1 MPFLRTAIAALTC
14 TALLACAGCGG
25 VGAAL
30 TPETAGLTTMG
41 FGLPDEHA
49 TARVAAYRAAH
60 PETPVRIVEGAF
72 DAQQFLSSVAAGRP
86 PDLVYADRTTLG
98 GFIARGALQP
108 LEDCVRRHRVDL
120 GQFRSAALGQ
130 LTYQGRLYGLPE
142 FNLVRVLLVGE
153 DTVRAAGVA
162 PERVSTTDW
171 GALAELTDRLSE
183 VDGNRLRRI
192 GFDPKVPEFLPLW
205 AKANGADLVSQD
217 GRTPQLDDP
226 RVVEAVAFTADLV
239 RRQGGWP
246 VFKALRDSFD
256 THGARNEFATGQ
268 EAARPMENWYINTL
282 ANNSPKAA
290 VSVRPF
296 TDRRGNPISYAS
308 GSAWGIPVGVRD
320 PAKACEFA
328 VTMTAADTWFAA
340 AKARKE
346 ALARK
351 GRPYSGT
358 YTANR
363 AADERIFAE
372 LYSAASVPLVDAG
385 VRVVLGLQDKAFALP
400 VVPAG
405 LEFTHAYEGAAHRV
419 LTGAQDPAS
428 AMRQAQREA
437 ELAIER
443 ARR

>member
-1 MPFLRTAIAALTC
+1 MLFRRAAIAALTC
-14 TALLACAGCGG
+14 TALFGCVGCGG
-25 VGAAL
+25 LEAATAGA
-30 TPETAGLTTMG
+30 PAGLTTMG

-60 PETPVRIVEGAF
+60 PEVPVRVVEGAF
-72 DAQQFLSSVAAGRP
+72 DAQQFLSAVAAGRP

-98 GFIARGALQP
+98 GFIARGALRP
-108 LEDCVRRHRVDL
+108 LDDCVREHRVDL

-142 FNLVRVLLVGE
+142 FNLVRVLLVAE
-153 DTVRAAGVA
+153 DTVRAAGVP
-162 PERVSTTDW
+162 PERIGTTDW
-171 GALAELTDRLSE
+171 AALAGLADRLSE
-183 VDGNRLRRI
+183 VDGDRLRRI

-205 AKANGADLVSQD
+205 AKANGAELVSPD
-217 GRTPQLDDP
+217 GRTPHLDDP
-226 RVVEAVAFTADLV
+226 RVIEAVAFTAELV

-256 THGARNEFATGQ
+256 SHGARNEFATGQ
-268 EAARPMENWYINTL
+268 LAARPMENWYINTL
-282 ANNSPKAA
+282 AANSPRAA

-296 TDRRGNPISYAS
+296 TDRRGRPISYAS
-308 GSAWGIPVGVRD
+308 GSAWAIPVGVRD
-320 PAKACEFA
+320 PARACEFA
-328 VTMTAADTWFAA
+328 ATMTAADTWFAA

-363 AADERIFAE
+363 VADARIFAE
-372 LYSAASVPLVDAG
+372 LYDARSVPLIDAG

-405 LEFTHAYEGAAHRV
+405 LEFTRAYEGGVLRV
-419 LTGAQDPAS
+419 LTGAQDAAT

-437 ELAIER
+437 LLATER
-443 ARR
+443 SRR